1 MSARRRN
8 ALLLFLISTA
18 RFPLIPRPL
27 YIDSSW
33 IKKKN
38 AKNNR
43 SPLRLQLRFTWKA
56 WKFTT
61 IFPFRRKPQ
70 PRQQKQLFS
79 KASILNEKTK
89 NKKSRRVK
97 WWICCQYNK
106 NAIPY
111 HRFSEWKNALYSGNM
126 YFYNHFVVNNF
137 SRTIYKVAVFWR
149 KNSNLEKKR
158 EILQTI
164 QNRILLQFFSKTKS
178 CKLF

>member
-1 MSARRRN
+1 MPKIIDHLCDYSFV
-8 ALLLFLISTA
+8 LLEKHENSQQSFLFDENPSLV
-18 RFPLIPRPL
+18 
-27 YIDSSW
+27 
-33 IKKKN
+33 N
-38 AKNNR
+38 KNNYFQK
-43 SPLRLQLRFTWKA
+43 L
-56 WKFTT
+56 
-61 IFPFRRKPQ
+61 PF
-70 PRQQKQLFS
+70 S
-79 KASILNEKTK
+79 TK

-126 YFYNHFVVNNF
+126 HFYNHFVVNNF

-164 QNRILLQFFSKTKS
+164 QNRILLQFFWKIKS